1 MTAPHY
7 RELSPRRRRRLLLR
21 SLVRSSVSTAALVTV
36 YYLAPLNSPR
46 GGVPLVLLVL
56 GLAVFAGLLAWQL
69 RAIARAPYP
78 RLRAVEAVSLVLP
91 LLLVLFAA
99 AYILIERNAP
109 GSYSEPLNHT
119 DALYFTVTVFAS
131 VGFGD
136 IVPVTATARLVTT
149 VQMVIDLMAIGVIA
163 KIVLGAVETGLRRRE
178 SGRPDE
184 PDALS

>member
-7 RELSPRRRRRLLLR
+7 RELGPRRRRRLLLH
-21 SLVRSSVSTAALVTV
+21 SLVRSSLSTATLVTV
-36 YYLAPLNSPR
+36 YYLAPLDSPR
-46 GGVPLVLLVL
+46 DAVPLVLLVL
-56 GLAVFAGLLAWQL
+56 GLAVFAGLMAWQL

-78 RLRAVEAVSLVLP
+78 RLRAVEALSMALP

-99 AYILIERNAP
+99 AYILIEQNAP
-109 GSYSEPLNHT
+109 GAFSEPLNHT
-119 DALYFTVTVFAS
+119 DALYFTVTVFAT

-149 VQMVIDLMAIGVIA
+149 VQMVIDLLAIGVIA
-163 KIVLGAVETGLRRRE
+163 KVILGAVETGLRRRE